1 MTDGRVFCAYQPHT
15 YSRTKGLFDGFVSSL
30 RLADKTVLADIYP
43 ARETDTLGMSSA
55 LLAEHI
61 GNGALYLDSFE
72 KIAVYLLENAKPGDV
87 ILTMGAGD
95 ITALSKLL
103 LNA

>member
-1 MTDGRVFCAYQPHT
+1 MTAGRIFCVYQPHT

-30 RLADKTVLADIYP
+30 RLADQAVLADIYP

-55 LLAEHI
+55 LLAAQI
-61 GNGALYLDSFE
+61 GNGALYFESFE
-72 KIAVYLLENAKPGDV
+72 KIAAYLLKTAKPGDL

-95 ITALSKLL
+95 ITRLSDLL
-103 LNA
+103 LV